1 MLPECNTESN
11 FGLLHDASPA
21 YLYSYDNWHLQQ
33 QVMLVAGLWRTE
45 RRYGWKSYTKVQFD
59 IQSKS
64 KVQFV
69 ICHENI
75 DR

>member
-33 QVMLVAGLWRTE
+33 QATLVAGLWRTE
-45 RRYGWKSYTKVQFD
+45 RL
-59 IQSKS
+59 
-64 KVQFV
+64 
-69 ICHENI
+69 
-75 DR
+75 